1 MKVKKLRV
9 DEKDNLSDALTQF
22 KNPSINYKPLQ
33 VRYRGQPAIDTCKV
47 CRQFFTTVHE
57 QTLFGQMEFH
67 PYLKLMLRSYSYL
80 IHTLQLVKSW
90 WQLVQLWH
98 IPQCNFMFFTM
109 TGRIGRSKVYVLFL
123 EKLSFRI
130 NSPFPVQFV
139 PKSIDAAMII
149 LKILQNERR

>member
-1 MKVKKLRV
+1 MKVKTLKV
-9 DEKDNLSDALTQF
+9 DKKDNLSDALTYF

-33 VRYRGQPAIDTCKV
+33 VRYRGQPAIDA
-47 CRQFFTTVHE
+47 E
-57 QTLFGQMEFH
+57 QTLFGQMKLH

-80 IHTLQLVKSW
+80 IHTLQFVKSW

-98 IPQCNFMFFTM
+98 IPQCNCMFFTM
-109 TGRIGRSKVYVLFL
+109 TGGIGRSKVYVLFL

-130 NSPFPVQFV
+130 NSPFLVQFA
-139 PKSIDAAMII
+139 PNIMDAARII

>member
-1 MKVKKLRV
+1 MKVKKLSV

-33 VRYRGQPAIDTCKV
+33 VRYRGQPAIDTGKV

-98 IPQCNFMFFTM
+98 IPQCNCMFFTM
-109 TGRIGRSKVYVLFL
+109 TGGNRQI
-123 EKLSFRI
+123 
-130 NSPFPVQFV
+130 
-139 PKSIDAAMII
+139 KSICPFLGKII
-149 LKILQNERR
+149 LQDKFTLSGPICPKKYGRCQDYFKNFVE

>member
-1 MKVKKLRV
+1 MKVKKLKV
-9 DEKDNLSDALTQF
+9 DEKDNLSDALTYF

-33 VRYRGQPAIDTCKV
+33 VCYRGQPANDTGKL
-47 CRQFFTTVHE
+47 CRQFFPTVHE
-57 QTLFGQMEFH
+57 QTLFH
-67 PYLKLMLRSYSYL
+67 PYMKMMLRSYSYL

-123 EKLSFRI
+123 EKLSFRK